1 MNIILCTK
9 GLNFIGDSNYLA
21 FARVKYHNFIPGFP
35 PLEGI
40 QILLKDF
47 GILFAFNNSV
57 KKAIVSKKTD

>member
-1 MNIILCTK
+1 MNFILCTK
-9 GLNFIGDSNYLA
+9 GLNFICDSNDLA
-21 FARVKYHNFIPGFP
+21 FARVKYHFIPGFP